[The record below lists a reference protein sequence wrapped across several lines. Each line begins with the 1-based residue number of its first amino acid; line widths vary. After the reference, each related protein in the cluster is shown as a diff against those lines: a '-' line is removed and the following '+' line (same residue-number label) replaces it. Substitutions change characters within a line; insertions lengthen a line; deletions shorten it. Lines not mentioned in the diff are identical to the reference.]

1 MEWGE
6 NEKKEKK
13 NDSFIEDSYYIV
25 CIMIK
30 RRIKEVIG

>member
-1 MEWGE
+1 MS
-6 NEKKEKK
+6 KKKK
-13 NDSFIEDSYYIV
+13 KPDSFIENSYYIV